1 MTDQAARFTT
11 IERTIVDWLEASG
24 HVVLH
29 EEAEWLL
36 VGRPTEMQ
44 EISLT
49 ALACAIHQALE
60 AKQ

>member
-1 MTDQAARFTT
+1 VTDQASQFTT

-36 VGRPTEMQ
+36 VGRPAEMR
-44 EISLT
+44 EMSITS
-49 ALACAIHQALE
+49 LACAIHTALE
-60 AKQ
+60 RSK